1 MATQQVSITKIVERL
16 RQLPSD
22 KLDVVYDFVS
32 YLLEKQQGALRGG
45 RRAEA
50 METMIASETVL
61 KRDWDTPEED
71 AAWADL

>member
-1 MATQQVSITKIVERL
+1 MATQQVSISEIVERL

-32 YLLEKQQGALRGG
+32 YLLEKQEAVFGRG
-45 RRAEA
+45 RRADVI
-50 METMIASETVL
+50 ETMIASETVL

>member
-32 YLLEKQQGALRGG
+32 YLLEKQQGALRRTKSRSDGDDD
-45 RRAEA
+45 R
-50 METMIASETVL
+50 L
-61 KRDWDTPEED
+61 
-71 AAWADL
+71 

>member
-1 MATQQVSITKIVERL
+1 MAVQQVSIPEIVERL

-22 KLDVVYDFVS
+22 KLGVVYDFVS
-32 YLLEKQQGALRGG
+32 YLLEKQEVASKG
-45 RRAEA
+45 RRGAEA
-50 METMIASETVL
+50 TETMIASEMAL

>member
-1 MATQQVSITKIVERL
+1 MATQQVSISEIVERL

-32 YLLEKQQGALRGG
+32 YLLEKQEAVFGRG
-45 RRAEA
+45 RRADV

-71 AAWADL
+71 AA